1 MEQTTVDSIRD
12 QLETERLALA
22 RQLEEHGASV
32 DGDEVQV
39 DLDEGFAD
47 SAQATAE
54 RAELLSLVEQLH
66 LAYGEVVGALERL
79 ESGTYGRCENCGR
92 EIAPE
97 RLEAIPTARLCVT
110 CKQATRP

>member
-1 MEQTTVDSIRD
+1 MEQATVDSIREE
-12 QLETERLALA
+12 LEAERAALA
-22 RQLEEHGASV
+22 RQLTEHGASV
-32 DGDEVQV
+32 EGGEVQV

-54 RAELLSLVEQLH
+54 RAELLSIVEQLH
-66 LAYGEVVGALERL
+66 ATYSEVVGALERL
-79 ESGTYGRCENCGR
+79 EAGTYGRCERCGN

-110 CKQATRP
+110 CKQATQ